1 MNVAVMI
8 FALLCGATA
17 QAVLPSWTL
26 LGTARPPVLL
36 GVALYYAM
44 TRDRE
49 MMLTAAVL
57 AGLLQ
62 DALSLIPLGY
72 SSVLFSLVSL
82 MVARFRD
89 LVFVFRGITHLMLGG
104 LSNAFVTL
112 GLGALL
118 VLNRQ
123 ITFYT
128 GGLLSRLVGALVVG
142 ALLTPIIFRIIEF
155 IDVHL
160 GNIEGSIG

>member
-1 MNVAVMI
+1 MSALVMI

-26 LGTARPPVLL
+26 LGIARPPVLL
-36 GVALYYAM
+36 SVALYYAM

-89 LVFVFRGITHLMLGG
+89 LVFVFRAITHLILGA
-104 LSNAFVTL
+104 LANAVVTL

-118 VLNRQ
+118 VLNGQ
-123 ITFYT
+123 IAFYT
-128 GGLLSRLVGALVVG
+128 PGLLSRLTG
-142 ALLTPIIFRIIEF
+142 ALLAGALLAPLIFRLIEF

-160 GNIEGSIG
+160 GNIEGGVV